1 MFPSCSWLTAPRFPL
16 LAGVAL
22 LGYLWFR
29 LIDHLRV
36 EWSLNEQYAYGW
48 AVPILC
54 ALLMWRRWKRGAKEN
69 AEIAKAETLKSDL
82 SVSEDHR
89 PPTSDLR
96 PLTSDSSAFRFP
108 LST

>member
-1 MFPSCSWLTAPRFPL
+1 MFPSCSWLAAPRFPL

-36 EWSLNEQYAYGW
+36 EWSLNERYAYGW

-54 ALLMWRRWKRGAKEN
+54 AWLAYRRWRSSP
-69 AEIAKAETLKSDL
+69 TT
-82 SVSEDHR
+82 DHR

-96 PLTSDSSAFRFP
+96 PLPSDSSAFQLFSFSAFLLVLFLLTR
-108 LST
+108 L